1 MKKNISL
8 IMIFIIAFIFRVE
21 GQIAEITPKKFGYLS
36 LSGYR
41 IMPGNLREHD
51 ALSLKLD
58 KEYGNYVMG
67 IDTNASKI
75 FLDNKDIIR
84 MRKLYFSFGA
94 GISEVVHL
102 GAGYQIDSQY
112 ALSIKYAITWVSYGA
127 GFHVPG
133 GSGAGWGIT
142 VSYFTNFWL
151 FNNITLEYLY
161 YNNLP
166 LRYDPYD
173 NQLKKNYGN
182 YYQFNIGKEYILKS
196 KKLQFYWLIGVGVS
210 CPQKQGTLVLPT
222 IGIGFT
228 KNN

>member
-1 MKKNISL
+1 V
-8 IMIFIIAFIFRVE
+8 MIFIFAFIFRVE
-21 GQIAEITPKKFGYLS
+21 GQITEITPKKFGYLP
-36 LSGYR
+36 LSENQ

-58 KEYGNYVMG
+58 KEYGNYVMR
-67 IDTNASKI
+67 IDTNVNKI
-75 FLDNKDIIR
+75 ILNNNDSNSI
-84 MRKLYFSFGA
+84 RKLYFSFGA
-94 GISEVVHL
+94 GISEVAHL

-112 ALSIKYAITWVSYGA
+112 ALLIKYAITWVSYGA
-127 GFHVPG
+127 GFHFSG

-142 VSYFTNFWL
+142 VSYFTDFWL

-182 YYQFNIGKEYILKS
+182 YYQINFGKEYILKS
-196 KKLQFYWLIGVGVS
+196 KNLQFYWLIGVGIS
-210 CPQKQGTLVLPT
+210 CPKKQGALVLPT